1 MNASK
6 KLDEVWK
13 LINETALLLSRTAV
27 KDEFLERIS
36 AIRARLQS
44 NPLNPSIQQQARDA
58 LTELRRQLRLA
69 GYNLNMGKYSL
80 VFDGFHDDDVLH
92 RMKRAVL
99 FIGRDGEFYWETGD
113 GNHIILGDYLEQ
125 RLRKRNC
132 LIAERHYL
140 WFFWTKTSLT
150 LSGSATEREES
161 YLELKARYKADPLL
175 FLSRIQGLQ

>member
-27 KDEFLERIS
+27 KDKFQGRMA
-36 AIRARLQS
+36 AIHACLQS
-44 NPLNPSIQQQARDA
+44 NPLNPAIQREVSDA

-69 GYNLNMGKYSL
+69 GYNLAMGKYSL

-92 RMKRAVL
+92 RMKRAAL
-99 FIGRDGEFYWETGD
+99 FIDRDGKFYWETGD

-125 RLRKRNC
+125 RLRKRDC

-140 WFFWTKTSLT
+140 WFFWTKTALT
-150 LSGSATEREES
+150 LSGSATELEES

-175 FLSRIQGLQ
+175 FLSRIQGLY